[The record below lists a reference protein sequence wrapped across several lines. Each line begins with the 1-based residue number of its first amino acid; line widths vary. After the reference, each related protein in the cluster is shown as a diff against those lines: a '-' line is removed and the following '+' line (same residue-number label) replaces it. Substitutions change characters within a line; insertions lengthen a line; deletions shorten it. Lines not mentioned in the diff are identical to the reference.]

1 MNIRNVKNVWRLLY
15 MDKYIELQSKVNLLE
30 YHQRLLLKM
39 LSAPN
44 LEFYRLVI
52 ENGISELE
60 VQEFNKL
67 CEDLN
72 KKMEEQKAEG
82 FVNFHPLFN
91 EFLYSLPAKFDA
103 KEVVQSCVNQRLY
116 EPLFREFQKCL

>member
-1 MNIRNVKNVWRLLY
+1 
-15 MDKYIELQSKVNLLE
+15 MDKYAELQARVNLLE
-30 YHQRLLLKM
+30 YHQRLFLKM

-52 ENGISELE
+52 ENGISEHE
-60 VQEFNKL
+60 VQVFNKL
-67 CEDLN
+67 CEEMN

-82 FVNFHPLFN
+82 FIHFHPLFN

-103 KEVVQSCVNQRLY
+103 KEVIQSCLNQRLY
-116 EPLFREFQKCL
+116 EPLFREFHKCL